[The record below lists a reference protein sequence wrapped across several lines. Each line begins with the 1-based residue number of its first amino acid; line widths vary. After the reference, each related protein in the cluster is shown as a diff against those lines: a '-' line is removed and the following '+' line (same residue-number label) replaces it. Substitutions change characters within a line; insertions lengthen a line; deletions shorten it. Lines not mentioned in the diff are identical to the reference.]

1 MKKHPLL
8 TLLLLLTLI
17 SGCRFDQ
24 PEWDVDALVP
34 VAVTSLTPENLFGD
48 TLLSYNSDQSVNLRY
63 DGDIYDIPVDTLLE
77 IPDTGFLYNFSIPFQ
92 VDITGG
98 TALDVYNNYIKF
110 NVPNIVINYTEILS
124 GQLALKVSSY
134 IPRNVEITLTC
145 EKALKN
151 GLPLTLTDI
160 VSPAQ
165 LPSPTVYTRLVDLS
179 GYSFDLTG
187 DDGTEGNRLRMK
199 ISCKVENGAPVY
211 TAPPNQK
218 LIDSEVRFVSTKPY
232 YAKGAIKKQN
242 LKISTDT
249 ALLDFMK
256 IVRSG
261 QLNLQDLSLKLT
273 ITNGVG
279 ADLQAYIAGLTGVN
293 SRNGNIVSLTHPL
306 IGSALNIDRA
316 VDQHWQ
322 IPPFIPSSNEI
333 IFTTGNSN
341 VKQFVENLP
350 DKIKFNGSFL
360 INPLGNVS
368 GANDFIYSSSKSGIR
383 LTADAP
389 LAFSFNQL
397 ILADTISYDL
407 TNNVEASRVAYA
419 DVRIFAEN
427 KYPFECSLQTYTLN
441 DVNQISDSLVTGGII
456 PAASIGPDLK
466 VTGPVN
472 TILNITLADQKKS
485 NFLNSKKIFFKVRF
499 HTPTGQILTVY
510 SGYTL
515 NLKLVASFR
524 YRI

>member
-1 MKKHPLL
+1 MNKHLLYTL
-8 TLLLLLTLI
+8 TLFIFIL

-24 PEWDVDALVP
+24 PEWDVDALIP
-34 VAVTSLTPENLFGD
+34 VAVTSLSPENLFGD
-48 TLLSYNSDQSVNLRY
+48 TLLTYNTDQSVNLRY
-63 DGDIYDIPVDTLLE
+63 EGNIYDIPVDTLLE
-77 IPDTGFLYNFSIPFQ
+77 IPDTGFLYSFSIPFQ

-124 GQLALKVSSY
+124 GQLVLNVASY

-145 EKALKN
+145 QKALKN
-151 GLPLTLTDI
+151 GQPLVLTDV

-165 LPSPTVYTRLVDLS
+165 LPAPTVYTRTVDLS

-199 ISCKVENGAPVY
+199 ISCKVEDGAPVY

-218 LIDSEVRFVSTKPY
+218 LIDSEVSFVSTRPF
-232 YAKGAIKKQN
+232 YAKGAIKKQS
-242 LKISTDT
+242 LKINTDT
-249 ALLDFMK
+249 ALLSFMN

-261 QLNLQDLSLKLT
+261 QLNLQNLSLNFT

-279 ADLQAYIAGLTGVN
+279 ADLQAYIAGLTGLN
-293 SRNGNIVSLTHPL
+293 SRSGNSVSLTHPL

-316 VDQHWQ
+316 VDRHWQ
-322 IPPFIPSSNEI
+322 VPPFLSSTKEI
-333 IFTTGNSN
+333 SMNASNSN

-350 DKIKFNGSFL
+350 DKIKFDGSFL

-368 GANDFIYSSSKSGIR
+368 GANDFIYSSSKSGIK
-383 LTADAP
+383 LTAEAP

-397 ILADTISYDL
+397 VLADTISYDL
-407 TNNVEASRVAYA
+407 SNNIQVSRVAYA
-419 DVRIFAEN
+419 DLKIYAEN
-427 KYPFECSLQTYTLN
+427 RYPFECSLQAYLLN
-441 DVNQISDSLVTGGII
+441 DMNQISDSLLTGGII
-456 PAASIGPDLK
+456 PAAPIGPDLK
-466 VTGPVN
+466 VTGQV
-472 TILNITLADQKKS
+472 TSILNISLADQKKD
-485 NFLNSKKIFFKVRF
+485 NFLSSKKIYFKVKF
-499 HTPTGQILTVY
+499 HTPGGQILTVY

-515 NLKLVASFR
+515 GLKLVASFR